1 VGGSDEG
8 QWMNKTIFLQKN
20 EKDAAQIEMVIKYP
34 KFFIPG
40 WKPGMK
46 QRELP
51 KMVLPVKLSPRAM
64 TYWQEALTK
73 KVSLTFTLQPLKD
86 TRWRVT
92 GVFKDPKVPEFV
104 LTINR

>member
-1 VGGSDEG
+1 MIS
-8 QWMNKTIFLQKN
+8 NP
-20 EKDAAQIEMVIKYP
+20 IK
-34 KFFIPG
+34 
-40 WKPGMK
+40 
-46 QRELP
+46 
-51 KMVLPVKLSPRAM
+51 S
-64 TYWQEALTK
+64 EALTK